1 MKVKPHT
8 ESGLKTWVGL
18 AALVLA
24 MGLFYFGIPALIA
37 QNPEVY
43 SRYYTTLSGIALL
56 SMASAGVWLTFYIG
70 RINIGQGVFCLF
82 GAYISGILVVNYG
95 MNFWYSAIWAG
106 VICSLLSF
114 LIGLPILRL
123 RGVYF
128 AMVTLISTQVATL
141 VVQNLAITKQGRS
154 FALPPPAAL
163 TLPGTDIVVIPAF
176 TLEGAAVGFY
186 FAAITLMILTFLGL
200 YRLVNSR
207 IGQLCKSLQQNEELA
222 SSLGVNIVWLRLV
235 AYAISCFVGGVAGA
249 FYGAQQ
255 ANLNVSLFTVQD
267 SVNFL
272 LYCFMGGLNYVVG
285 PLIGTI
291 TLRLGW
297 DQLSPTGEYQLAIYA
312 LALII
317 LMFILPNGLMSLVEE
332 GKKWF
337 IRPNHR
343 QKLQSMSAQKPVKTV
358 AKSAA
363 KKRPKTAAKT
373 APKSNKGRK

>member
-1 MKVKPHT
+1 MKVKPHS
-8 ESGLKTWVGL
+8 ESRLGTWYGL
-18 AALVLA
+18 AGLVLA
-24 MGLFYFGIPALIA
+24 IAIFYFGVPALIE
-37 QNPEVY
+37 QDPMVY

-128 AMVTLISTQVATL
+128 AMVTLISTQVANL
-141 VVQNLAITKQGRS
+141 VVQNLSITKNGRS
-154 FALPPPAAL
+154 FALPMPAAL
-163 TLPGTDIVVIPAF
+163 TIPGTDIVVIPAF

-285 PLIGTI
+285 PLIGTVS
-291 TLRLGW
+291 LRLGW
-297 DQLSPTGEYQLAIYA
+297 DQLSSTGEYQLTIYA
-312 LALII
+312 LVLIV
-317 LMFILPNGLMSLVEE
+317 LMFILPNGIMSFYEE
-332 GKKWF
+332 SKKLF
-337 IRPNHR
+337 AKFSP
-343 QKLQSMSAQKPVKTV
+343 AKPQV
-358 AKSAA
+358 ASSGSK
-363 KKRPKTAAKT
+363 KTAAKT
-373 APKSNKGRK
+373 APKTSKRRK

>member
-1 MKVKPHT
+1 MQTIPNSK
-8 ESGLKTWVGL
+8 SGLKAGL
-18 AALVLA
+18 VIGLIILA
-24 MGLFYFGIPALIA
+24 IGFFYIGVPLLIE
-37 QNPEVY
+37 QNPQVY
-43 SRYYTTLSGIALL
+43 SRYFTTLSGIALL

-95 MNFWYSAIWAG
+95 VNFWYSAIWAG

-114 LIGLPILRL
+114 VIGLPILRL

-128 AMVTLISTQVATL
+128 AMVTLISTQVANL
-141 VVQNLAITKQGRS
+141 VVQNLEITKNGRS
-154 FALPPPAAL
+154 FALPPPEAL
-163 TLPGTDIVVIPAF
+163 KFPGTDLVVIPAF
-176 TLEGAAVGFY
+176 TLETSAEGFY
-186 FAAITLMILTFLGL
+186 FAAVTVMILTFLGL

-272 LYCFMGGLNYVVG
+272 LYCFMGGLNYVIG
-285 PLIGTI
+285 PLIGTV
-291 TLRLGW
+291 TLRIGW
-297 DQLSPTGEYQLAIYA
+297 DQLSPTGEFQLMIYA
-312 LALII
+312 LLLIV
-317 LMFILPNGLMSLVEE
+317 LMFILPNGLMSLWEE
-332 GKKWF
+332 VKKWF
-337 IRPNHR
+337 GTAPAGRKN
-343 QKLQSMSAQKPVKTV
+343 SAPSP
-358 AKSAA
+358 ADPAS
-363 KKRPKTAAKT
+363 KT
-373 APKSNKGRK
+373 APKTSKGSK